1 MTDEELF
8 TLIFLIGG
16 LLIGLMIFFYFLF
29 QFPKDRERERLRRE
43 KVLEEYEKEP
53 EYLFVQAKI
62 LSKGKKAYYVGVK
75 LPKLIEEYWV
85 KILTEEGVETSYRV
99 REDVYQ
105 RMEEG
110 QEGTLV
116 TVNGNFFD
124 FGDGVDVETDEEK
137 AEE

>member
-8 TLIFLIGG
+8 ALIFLIGG
-16 LLIGLMIFFYFLF
+16 LLIGLLLFFYFLF
-29 QFPKDRERERLRRE
+29 EYPKDKERERLRRE

-53 EYLFVQAKI
+53 EYLFTQAKI
-62 LSKGKKAYYVGVK
+62 LSKEKKAYYVGVK
-75 LPKLIEEYWV
+75 LPKLVEEYS
-85 KILTEEGVETSYRV
+85 IRLLTEEGEERHYRV
-99 REDVYQ
+99 REEVYS

-124 FGDGVDVETDEEK
+124 FGDGTDITDEEN
-137 AEE
+137 AQE

>member
-8 TLIFLIGG
+8 ALIFLIGG
-16 LLIGLMIFFYFLF
+16 LLIGLLLFFYFLF
-29 QFPKDRERERLRRE
+29 EYPKDKERKRLHRE

-53 EYLFVQAKI
+53 EYLFTQAKI
-62 LSKGKKAYYVGVK
+62 LSKEKKAYYVGVK
-75 LPKLIEEYWV
+75 LPKLVEEYS
-85 KILTEEGVETSYRV
+85 IRLLTEEGEERHYRV
-99 REDVYQ
+99 REEVYS

-124 FGDGVDVETDEEK
+124 FGDGTDITEE
-137 AEE
+137 ENTQE

>member
-1 MTDEELF
+1 M
-8 TLIFLIGG
+8 
-16 LLIGLMIFFYFLF
+16 
-29 QFPKDRERERLRRE
+29 
-43 KVLEEYEKEP
+43 LEEYEKEP
-53 EYLFVQAKI
+53 EYLFAQAKI

-75 LPKLIEEYWV
+75 LPKLMEEYWV
-85 KILTEEGVETSYRV
+85 KIITEEGVETSYRV

-124 FGDGVDVETDEEK
+124 FGDGVEVETDEEK
-137 AEE
+137 TEE